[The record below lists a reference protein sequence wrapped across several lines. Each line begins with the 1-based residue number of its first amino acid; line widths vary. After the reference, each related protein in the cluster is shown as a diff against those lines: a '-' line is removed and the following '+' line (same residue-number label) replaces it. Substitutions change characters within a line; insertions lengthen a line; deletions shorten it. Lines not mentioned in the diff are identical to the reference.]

1 MFGLCASKREEPWGQ
16 HNSHSVHTLCNCGL
30 QTWHQSV
37 CTTLSATRLVAQTCQ
52 QFNKQIIE
60 PTFIVGQCK
69 VDLWYDLQCACIV
82 QVIGSRLCVFTG
94 TISCLTQPLPPG
106 LLAVQISHQL
116 SKPTFMLACVEW
128 FYNVIFSVHV
138 LCNMVKHSSLEECV
152 TCHDEPRINCMLGQ
166 H

>member
-37 CTTLSATRLVAQTCQ
+37 LHGTTLSATRLVAQTNYQTHFHCWSVQ
-52 QFNKQIIE
+52 SGSMIRF
-60 PTFIVGQCK
+60 TVCMYCASIV
-69 VDLWYDLQCACIV
+69 W
-82 QVIGSRLCVFTG
+82 RLCMFTG

-106 LLAVQISHQL
+106 LLAVQIRHQL

-138 LCNMVKHSSLEECV
+138 LCNMVKHSSLEERV
-152 TCHDEPRINCMLGQ
+152 TCHDEPRNNCMLGQ